1 MRPLNIHRV
10 IPSRSSIHPLQK
22 EREKEWRERERS
34 RLSIDVPW
42 ISRGNIATRTLFPSY
57 ESLIILPWLLAVFK
71 SSIDHEKIRE
81 NRGGVFLAIKRRRG
95 GKFLITLITGGG
107 GGEEVT
113 RFLKLSIGFPSRIRA
128 KSRAIG
134 SGSITPISRIIRF
147 KGSFSTGERARASR
161 RFQGVV
167 RSLWFNGNEPL
178 NQSLK
183 RFNVL

>member
-10 IPSRSSIHPLQK
+10 IPSRSSIHPLHK
-22 EREKEWRERERS
+22 EREKERRGRERS

-107 GGEEVT
+107 GEEVT
-113 RFLKLSIGFPSRIRA
+113 RFLKLSIGFPPRIRA

-167 RSLWFNGNEPL
+167 RSLCSGNEPL